1 MGLLFSTAYGQTVVT
16 AVSPCADCD
25 WDDAST
31 WVGGVVPGCFDEI
44 VIPVG
49 ANVNITS
56 TVDLGPNPGDNCGS
70 VDIIIAGSLYFQS
83 GKKLKLGTGSTFAV
97 LPGASVTAG
106 GGGGSSSYI
115 EIGSETVWDAGQG
128 DITVPITLCEGC
140 SQLAVELISF
150 DLNQNGRKV
159 DLYWVTS
166 SEESNDHFTIERS
179 GSDNNWSQLALI
191 DGNGTTSQTS
201 FYSYQDQPEKD
212 GMYYYRLFQTD
223 HDGTTEFLG
232 ELSVNFKSEL
242 TVVKRF
248 DLLGKEVTGTPEG
261 LVIELLS
268 DNSSRKVYYGK

>member
-1 MGLLFSTAYGQTVVT
+1 MFGLFGSIAHSQTVAT
-16 AVSPCADCD
+16 AVTPCADCS
-25 WDDAST
+25 WSDAST

-44 VIPVG
+44 VIPAG
-49 ANVNITS
+49 SDINITS
-56 TVDLGPNPGDNCGS
+56 TVDISSCAP
-70 VDIIIAGSLYFQS
+70 VDMTIAGSLHFQT
-83 GKKLKLGTGSTFAV
+83 GKKLKLPTGSTFTV
-97 LPGASVTAG
+97 VVGASVTAG
-106 GGGGSSSYI
+106 GGGGSSNYI
-115 EIGSETVWDAGQG
+115 QIGSEEVWNAGQG

-150 DLNQNGRKV
+150 DLKQNGRKV

-166 SEESNDHFTIERS
+166 SEENNDHFTIERS

-201 FYSYQDQPEKD
+201 FYSYQDQPSKD
-212 GMYYYRLFQTD
+212 GIYYYRLFQTD

-242 TVVKRF
+242 MVVKRF
-248 DLLGKEVTGTPEG
+248 DLLGKEVTGAPEG